1 MSSKPI
7 LSLQLGF
14 KCSETGHLTIKV
26 VSSRFPILQKSFN
39 GVAQLLLGKMLKLD
53 ELSVVT
59 KSFLEDKSSDPYF
72 TKMAR
77 AFNLSIAPED
87 EAQLK
92 LAIPKTGP
100 VLVLMNHPANGR
112 ETIALAGAISK
123 IRPDLKIALTALLR
137 DYPNMEDNAIC
148 LDLGTSVEAKNY
160 NLRQRE
166 AMNKWIHD
174 GGVLL
179 AHPAGEVS
187 SYRHTTQTDY
197 PVDPRWR
204 IGIGKLIEANPEVQ
218 VVPAFLDGKAS
229 DQYHKIN
236 NIESTPLRDSISP
249 IFHVR
254 ELAKGRNQEFGVNFG
269 SIILGK
275 TLLDRFEG
283 NLPKIMQY
291 LRSYTYALKGRFEK
305 KVDGRLLEKIADG
318 ISKDLIKQDLAK
330 MKILAEER
338 GLQVLMAQGKDIPH
352 VLQELGRLRE
362 MNFRLIGEGSGKAVD
377 IDQFDPHYHHIVMYS
392 KDLDLIMG
400 QYRLAFSDEV
410 IAEKGLKGFY
420 NLSLFEYSELMKK
433 DFKNSIELGR
443 SFVNVADVSQL
454 PDSEK
459 RTAALFLP
467 LVWRGIA
474 KILEENPRYTHLIG
488 PVSISNQ
495 FSDISKKIIVDFLSQ
510 NYSADKKVAV
520 VPRLGFEAKRP
531 LLPQIDSI
539 VPHIA
544 DINDLFQVIKDIDG
558 TELPSLIK
566 SYGKLGARYLSFSF
580 DQSFNTVDGMIVVNI
595 LQSNRQELAKYFS
608 EDGLKKYLKFHNA
621 E

>member
-1 MSSKPI
+1 MSPKPL

-14 KCSETGHLTIKV
+14 KCSETGHLTVKV
-26 VSSRFPILQKSFN
+26 VSSRFPIVQSSFN
-39 GVAQLLLGKMLKLD
+39 TVAQAIFGKILKLD

-59 KSFLEDKSSDPYF
+59 KAFLEDKSNDPYF

-87 EAQLK
+87 EAQIK
-92 LAIPKTGP
+92 NAIPKTGP
-100 VLVLMNHPANGR
+100 VLILMNHPANGR

-123 IRPDLKIALTALLR
+123 YRPDLRIALTALLR
-137 DYPNMEDNAIC
+137 DYPGMEDNAIC

-160 NLRQRE
+160 NIRQRE
-166 AMNKWIHD
+166 AMNQWIRN

-187 SYRHTTQTDY
+187 SYRHTKQNEY

-204 IGIGKLIEANPEVQ
+204 IGIGKLIEANPDVQ
-218 VVPAFLDGKAS
+218 IVPTFLEGKAS

-254 ELAKGRNQEFGVNFG
+254 ELAKGRNQQFPVNFG
-269 SIILGK
+269 SVIIGK
-275 TLLDRFEG
+275 TLLERF
-283 NLPKIMQY
+283 NSSLPKIMEY

-305 KVDGRLLEKIADG
+305 KVDNRLLEKISDG
-318 ISKDLIKQDLAK
+318 VSKDLLHADLAK
-330 MKILAEER
+330 MKILAEDR

-352 VLQELGRLRE
+352 VLHELGRLRE
-362 MNFRLIGEGSGKAVD
+362 INFRLVGEGSGKPLD

-392 KDLDLIMG
+392 KNLDLILG

-410 IAEKGLKGFY
+410 IAEKGLQGFY
-420 NLSLFEYSELMKK
+420 NLSLFEYSELMEK

-443 SFVNVADVSQL
+443 SFVNIADVSQL
-454 PDSEK
+454 PESD
-459 RTAALFLP
+459 RNTAALFLP
-467 LVWRGIA
+467 LVWKGIA

-495 FSDISKKIIVDFLSQ
+495 FSDISKKIIVDFLSH
-510 NYSADKKVAV
+510 NYPAEQKDSVAPKVN
-520 VPRLGFEAKRP
+520 FEAYSP
-531 LLPQIDSI
+531 VLPEIESM

-580 DQSFNTVDGMIVVNI
+580 DQNFNTVDGMIVVNI
-595 LQSNRQELAKYFS
+595 LESNREELAKYFS
-608 EDGLKKYLKFHNA
+608 EDGLRNYLNYHNKN
-621 E
+621 